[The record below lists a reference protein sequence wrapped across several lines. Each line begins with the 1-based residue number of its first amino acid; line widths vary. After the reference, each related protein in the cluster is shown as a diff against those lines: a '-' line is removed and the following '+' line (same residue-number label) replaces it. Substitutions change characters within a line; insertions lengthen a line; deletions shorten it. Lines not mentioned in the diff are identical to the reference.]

1 MATEEKKTE
10 GSEEGKS
17 CCPCGKSNCCCKK
30 AIGAL
35 ALLAVGGALGFFAA
49 RHHCRGEMKACPMS
63 SAPAAAAPAAPAP
76 AK

>member
-1 MATEEKKTE
+1 MADEEKK
-10 GSEEGKS
+10 EEGKS

-35 ALLAVGGALGFFAA
+35 ALLVVGLAAGFFAG
-49 RHHCRGEMKACPMS
+49 RHCGKGMCPL
-63 SAPAAAAPAAPAP
+63 APAATAAPAATP